1 MSYSKHH
8 ARDSAL
14 FGIVFDGVFKLS
26 NRKTIDVECE
36 VLESKPLNLNM
47 QPSEIHLREE
57 LLKCKEVVKSG
68 TSEEKI
74 NAKARIKEIESALG
88 IDKKLEKVS
97 IATDEQE

>member
-1 MSYSKHH
+1 MNYSKHH
-8 ARDSAL
+8 AHDFAL
-14 FGIVFDGVFKLS
+14 FGIIFDCVSKLS

-47 QPSEIHLREE
+47 QPSEIHIRQE

-68 TSEEKI
+68 TSDEKS

-88 IDKKLEKVS
+88 IDKKLEKAS

>member
-1 MSYSKHH
+1 MNCHISHM
-8 ARDSAL
+8 RDAY
-14 FGIVFDGVFKLS
+14 VFHYFFPTT
-26 NRKTIDVECE
+26 TIDVECE

-47 QPSEIHLREE
+47 QPSEIHLRQE

-74 NAKARIKEIESALG
+74 NAKARIKEIESTLG
-88 IDKKLEKVS
+88 IDKKLEKAS